1 MSHPSLRRP
10 HPHPHARSQRGLSLL
25 YALLA
30 LVALGFGAV
39 ALVRS
44 VDTGALVL
52 GNLGFKQEATAA
64 GDQATRAALAWLGNS
79 PPSLYQDT
87 PDEGYYAA
95 SLNNLDVTGTQSTLT
110 TRALINWNS
119 DNCAYAPS
127 GTYTGGCTITPNDT
141 PITLGGNTARYVIL
155 RLCADRGAPDVAG
168 NSCLKATGSAST
180 DTTQNDALSYKRQRI
195 PASSSSIHYRIVV
208 RVDGARNTTSF
219 TETIVHF

>member
-1 MSHPSLRRP
+1 MTPSTPVPP
-10 HPHPHARSQRGLSLL
+10 HPRPRSQRGLSLL

-30 LVALGFGAV
+30 LVALSFGAV

-64 GDQATRAALAWLGNS
+64 GDQATRVALAWLGAS
-79 PPSLYQDT
+79 PPSLYNDT

-95 SLNNLDVTGTQSTLT
+95 SLNNLDVTGTQSTLSS
-110 TRALINWNS
+110 RALINWNG
-119 DNCAYAPS
+119 DDCAYAPAGS
-127 GTYTGGCTITPNDT
+127 YTGGCNITPNDT
-141 PITLGGNTARYVIL
+141 PITVGGNTARYVIL
-155 RLCADRGAPDVAG
+155 RLCADRGAPDAAG
-168 NSCLKATGSAST
+168 NTCLKAAGSAVT
-180 DTTQNDALSYKRQRI
+180 ETTQNDALSYKRQRI

-208 RVDGARNTTSF
+208 RVDGARNTTSY